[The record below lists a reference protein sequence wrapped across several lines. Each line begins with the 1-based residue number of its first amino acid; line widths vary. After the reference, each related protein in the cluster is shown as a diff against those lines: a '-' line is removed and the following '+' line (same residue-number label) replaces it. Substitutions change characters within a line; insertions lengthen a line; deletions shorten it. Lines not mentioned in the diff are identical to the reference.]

1 MASLAAGASA
11 QPDQPTP
18 RATHAF
24 TITASSVPWL
34 LATGMEARVPL
45 TIRNDGLETWNSD
58 HGFRVAY
65 HWLTLRGT
73 MVSRD
78 GARTELPAVVRPGR
92 SVDLVARLFTPEE
105 PGIYRLQWDMVQ
117 EHVTWFSVRDPHFPI
132 THVMVVMPGMNGA
145 FNAVPALTVI
155 ALCLLGFIY
164 AARKAWT
171 VHPLLLSLLGLSDLI
186 WCTSS
191 LWSKQWRVIAE
202 AETIPSPGHGWI
214 ALAVAAVGPVML
226 LWLPRRFRPWAA
238 WVVAALGAL
247 LVLADLLYFR
257 YFGDVISAPA
267 VLGAGQTGRLGSDI
281 RSLLQGVDIWL
292 AVDLVAAIPLLV
304 VVSRMPATALPARW
318 SRRVAVACAL
328 IALVPGTVLGVRL
341 RVTDRGAFQRVFRN
355 MNLVEDIGLFGYHAV
370 DLGRQVQSAIVRA
383 DLGDDEVAEVQRWFV
398 EQALKRSGHGEWFG
412 VAKGRNLIVLQV
424 ESMQQFVLRYEIGG
438 QRVMPELNNRLSKA
452 IWFSR
457 MTDQTSEGRTSDGEF
472 VTLASLLPI
481 QHGAVAFR
489 YPANRFVTL
498 PDVLAKHGYHTLS
511 AIPFDSDFWNRRV
524 MHPAY
529 GFARSLFVEDFRPGE
544 RIGWGLNDRDFLKQL
559 APTIQALPRPFA
571 VWGITLSLHHPFTDF
586 PDHLKSLDV
595 GPWEGEPFGNYLH
608 TMHFFDQALAE
619 FIGTLGSSGL
629 LDNTVIVVMGDH
641 DAGFRWNSQ
650 LANALGFSNN
660 QLEWTL
666 ADRVPFV
673 VWIPGEEGPRGENT
687 TLAGQS
693 DITPTLLSL
702 LGIDAAPFPFVGRN
716 LMNGSA
722 TGPVI
727 RPYGNWLDE
736 HHLFIGT
743 GRNDICYD
751 TATRQ
756 RVGLSACQ
764 PAVPSAAEA
773 YRVSQQVV
781 TFDLQER
788 LADEGVQ

>member
-1 MASLAAGASA
+1 MSRLSLITAWVVASLAAGASA

-45 TIRNDGLETWNSD
+45 TIRNDGLETWNPD

-92 SVDLVARLFTPEE
+92 SVDVVARLFTPEE

-164 AARKAWT
+164 AARKAWNCSPAAPVPAGPERSHLVHQLALVEAVARDRRGRDDT
-171 VHPLLLSLLGLSDLI
+171 VSRP
-186 WCTSS
+186 
-191 LWSKQWRVIAE
+191 RVDRACG
-202 AETIPSPGHGWI
+202 SGRGPGH
-214 ALAVAAVGPVML
+214 AVVASPPLPAVGRVGGGDVGRAVGP
-226 LWLPRRFRPWAA
+226 RRICCIS
-238 WVVAALGAL
+238 G
-247 LVLADLLYFR
+247 

-267 VLGAGQTGRLGSDI
+267 CWA
-281 RSLLQGVDIWL
+281 
-292 AVDLVAAIPLLV
+292 
-304 VVSRMPATALPARW
+304 PARPAGW
-318 SRRVAVACAL
+318 AWTSAACFRGWTLARCRSGRRHSAASGRVAYAGNRPPG
-328 IALVPGTVLGVRL
+328 ALVPACRSRVRPDRARSWYVLGVQP

-398 EQALKRSGHGEWFG
+398 EQALERSGHGEWFG

-472 VTLASLLPI
+472 VTLA
-481 QHGAVAFR
+481 
-489 YPANRFVTL
+489 RFC
-498 PDVLAKHGYHTLS
+498 PS
-511 AIPFDSDFWNRRV
+511 S
-524 MHPAY
+524 M
-529 GFARSLFVEDFRPGE
+529 
-544 RIGWGLNDRDFLKQL
+544 
-559 APTIQALPRPFA
+559 
-571 VWGITLSLHHPFTDF
+571 
-586 PDHLKSLDV
+586 
-595 GPWEGEPFGNYLH
+595 GPL
-608 TMHFFDQALAE
+608 
-619 FIGTLGSSGL
+619 
-629 LDNTVIVVMGDH
+629 
-641 DAGFRWNSQ
+641 R
-650 LANALGFSNN
+650 
-660 QLEWTL
+660 
-666 ADRVPFV
+666 
-673 VWIPGEEGPRGENT
+673 
-687 TLAGQS
+687 
-693 DITPTLLSL
+693 
-702 LGIDAAPFPFVGRN
+702 
-716 LMNGSA
+716 SA
-722 TGPVI
+722 TP
-727 RPYGNWLDE
+727 P
-736 HHLFIGT
+736 
-743 GRNDICYD
+743 
-751 TATRQ
+751 TA
-756 RVGLSACQ
+756 S
-764 PAVPSAAEA
+764 
-773 YRVSQQVV
+773 
-781 TFDLQER
+781 
-788 LADEGVQ
+788 